1 MHQLIYRAVSSTTVV
16 QKLYEL
22 FEECTD
28 HDVLDGEEIDSLD
41 RWE

>member
-22 FEECTD
+22 SEECSN
-28 HDVLDGEEIDSLD
+28 HDVLDGEEIDFID